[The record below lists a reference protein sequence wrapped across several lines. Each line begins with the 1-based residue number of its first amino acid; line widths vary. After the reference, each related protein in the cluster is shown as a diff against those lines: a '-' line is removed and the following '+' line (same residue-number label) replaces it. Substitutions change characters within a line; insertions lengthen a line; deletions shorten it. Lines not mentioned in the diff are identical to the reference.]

1 MNNQSNNASHSKC
14 SACQRAVSKFL
25 YIVVMLTMFI
35 FSSQTNAFAQNT
47 TNAAQ
52 QEKSSVTQAKN
63 RVTTTKPKM
72 YIAPTQDGFGNF
84 ISAALLENKVP
95 VQITASEET
104 ADYIIVS
111 SSAKGQNKWYDTVF
125 GTEKDRNQGSMKVI
139 RVSDQT
145 VVWASASGDKSF
157 WFGGIKNMGQAKVAN
172 RLARKMKDD
181 LAKLLAADENKSVT
195 SEDRKALAAEILEKE
210 IPGRTKTT
218 SSEVKPLVNAED
230 YNQRGVEL
238 FQQNKHSEAE
248 AAFREAVRLEPYK
261 AAYHHNLG
269 TALNA
274 QSKLDEAEKEVELA
288 TRLAPNEEIYK
299 KGLEVIRANKNSR
312 TIVKS
317 N

>member
-1 MNNQSNNASHSKC
+1 M
-14 SACQRAVSKFL
+14 KFL
-25 YIVVMLTMFI
+25 YGVIVLTALLYVL
-35 FSSQTNAFAQNT
+35 QTNTFAQNT
-47 TNAAQ
+47 INTSQ
-52 QEKSSVTQAKN
+52 QEQLSTSSPKT
-63 RVTTTKPKM
+63 RSITTKPKM
-72 YIAPTQDGFGNF
+72 FIAPTQDGFGNF

-95 VQITASEET
+95 VDVTVSEET

-181 LAKLLAADENKSVT
+181 LAKLLVADENKSVT
-195 SEDRKALAAEILEKE
+195 SEDRKALAAKILEKE

-218 SSEVKPLVNAED
+218 SSQEKPLVSAED
-230 YNQRGVEL
+230 YNQKGVEL
-238 FQQNKHSEAE
+238 FQQSKYTEAE
-248 AAFREAVRLEPYK
+248 TAFREAVRLEPYN

-269 TALNA
+269 TALNI
-274 QSKLDEAEKEVELA
+274 QNKLDEAEKEIELA
-288 TRLAPNEEIYK
+288 TRLAPNDETYK
-299 KGLEVIRANKNSR
+299 KGLQVVRANKNSR

>member
-1 MNNQSNNASHSKC
+1 MNNQKNVSLTKC
-14 SACQRAVSKFL
+14 FAFQKAVTKFL
-25 YIVVMLTMFI
+25 YIVLMAVLFI
-35 FSSQTNAFAQNT
+35 FSSQTDTSAQNT

-52 QEKSSVTQAKN
+52 QEQSSVTPAKS
-63 RVTTTKPKM
+63 RVNAGKPRM

-95 VQITASEET
+95 VLITTSEEM

-111 SSAKGQNKWYDTVF
+111 SSAKGSNKWYDTVF

-139 RVSDQT
+139 RVSDKT
-145 VVWASASGDKSF
+145 VVWAGASGDKSF
-157 WFGGIKNMGQAKVAN
+157 WFSEFRSMGQLKVAK
-172 RLARKMKDD
+172 RLARKLKDD
-181 LAKLLAADENKSVT
+181 LPKILLDGANQTVANQDKKSQ
-195 SEDRKALAAEILEKE
+195 AAEILEKE
-210 IPGRTKTT
+210 IPGRTKTVP
-218 SSEVKPLVNAED
+218 SEAKPLVNAED
-230 YNQRGVEL
+230 YNQKGVEL
-238 FQQNKHSEAE
+238 FQQNKHAEAE
-248 AAFREAVRLEPYK
+248 VAFREAVRLEPYK

-274 QSKLDEAEKEVELA
+274 QSKLDEAETEVELA

-299 KGLEVIRANKNSR
+299 KGLEVIRANKSSR